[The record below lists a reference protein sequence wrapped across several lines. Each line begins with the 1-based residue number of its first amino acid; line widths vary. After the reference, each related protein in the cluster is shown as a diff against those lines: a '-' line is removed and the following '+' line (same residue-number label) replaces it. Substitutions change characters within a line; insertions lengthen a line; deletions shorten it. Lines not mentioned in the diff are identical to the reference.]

1 MKTRIVTAVIALLL
15 FLPIVIYGNWPFYI
29 LMYIIA
35 TIGLIEL
42 IKMRMSDNYI
52 IPITIV
58 ILLIW
63 VYLYPAQEE
72 DFSQIFHVT
81 KTEMTLF
88 AMLLLLSY
96 TVLAKNKFTFED
108 AGFLMLSA
116 VYLGLGFHYFIMARV
131 EGLDMVI
138 FGILVII
145 ATDIGA
151 YFVGRTVGKN
161 KLWPIISPNKTI
173 EGAIGGIVVAC
184 AVAFVYQL
192 IFSFHPSML
201 IVILVTILASIAGQ
215 IGDLV
220 ESAFKRYY
228 KVKDS
233 GSILPGHGGILDRF
247 DSWLFVFPILYIIHF
262 IS

>member
-42 IKMRMSDNYI
+42 IKMRMTDNYI

-161 KLWPIISPNKTI
+161 KLWPIISPNKTV

-192 IFSFHPSML
+192 IFSFHASML
-201 IVILVTILASIAGQ
+201 IVVLVTILASIAGQ

-233 GSILPGHGGILDRF
+233 GNILPGHGGILDRF

>member
-1 MKTRIVTAVIALLL
+1 
-15 FLPIVIYGNWPFYI
+15 
-29 LMYIIA
+29 MYIIA

-42 IKMRMSDNYI
+42 IKMRMTDNYI

-72 DFSQIFHVT
+72 DFSQIFHIT

-116 VYLGLGFHYFIMARV
+116 VYLGLGFHYFIMARI

-138 FGILVII
+138 YGILVII

-151 YFVGRTVGKN
+151 YFVGRTIGKN

-184 AVAFVYQL
+184 AVAFIYQL
-192 IFSFHPSML
+192 FFSFHPSML
-201 IVILVTILASIAGQ
+201 IVVLVTVLASIAGQ

-233 GSILPGHGGILDRF
+233 GNILPGHGGILDRF